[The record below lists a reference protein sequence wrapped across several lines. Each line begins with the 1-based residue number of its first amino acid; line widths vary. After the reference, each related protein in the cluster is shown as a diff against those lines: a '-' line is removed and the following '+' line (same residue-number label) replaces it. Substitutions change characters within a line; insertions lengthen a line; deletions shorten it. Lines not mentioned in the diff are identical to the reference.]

1 MFRMFHNKIQVQM
14 EWKLLMFE
22 FLPNNVW
29 HYMYEVVIVIAFLKM
44 CNTVKLF
51 YQHIAATFE
60 IVFCLLGF
68 FYVAVSDVIS
78 CVQIYV
84 QKGIIMSCRTIRHL
98 TRATPPPLPPTR
110 QRCFY
115 DFPQSVEW
123 SVPTAWCPTLMVLY
137 NNKTKWTGQE
147 VRIIKSIYI

>member
-29 HYMYEVVIVIAFLKM
+29 HYMYEVVIVITFLKM

-68 FYVAVSDVIS
+68 FYVRIS
-78 CVQIYV
+78 I
-84 QKGIIMSCRTIRHL
+84 
-98 TRATPPPLPPTR
+98 
-110 QRCFY
+110 
-115 DFPQSVEW
+115 
-123 SVPTAWCPTLMVLY
+123 
-137 NNKTKWTGQE
+137 
-147 VRIIKSIYI
+147 